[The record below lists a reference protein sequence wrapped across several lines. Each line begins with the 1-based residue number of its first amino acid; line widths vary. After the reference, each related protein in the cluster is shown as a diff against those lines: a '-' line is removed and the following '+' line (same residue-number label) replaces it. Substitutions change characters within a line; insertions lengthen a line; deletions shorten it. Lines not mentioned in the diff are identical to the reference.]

1 MVLEYSTEK
10 MGIINNL
17 FEGSCEQAVDLD
29 VSLPDY
35 CPDIS
40 RLLKCCVMPSIVSAK
55 ISGDRA
61 CADGNAL
68 VRIIYSDEENNICT
82 YEQNFPFSK
91 FVQLGADT
99 SGTLSAE
106 ACVQYT
112 NCRAVS
118 KRRIEVH
125 SMLQLIFK
133 ITAVSDCETVN
144 EINRKTVQAKTEEIS
159 FSNLCA
165 VECKMFSVSE
175 TVELPSDYLPAER
188 VVSYCATPVLND
200 VRVVQDK
207 ILIKGEV
214 DITLIY
220 CPADNG
226 GESVRFNH
234 TIPIN
239 QVADAQGITESATT
253 AVRLKM
259 LGCECNVRN
268 DANSNP
274 RLIEI
279 NCNISAQI
287 KAYCEEK
294 LNCITDAYCI
304 DGHLRASYEQREIMS
319 LCDKV
324 HETSM
329 QKFSVDLS
337 SLDAQKICCLWWD
350 SPKVNKNIH
359 DGKLSLHTTVPMNII
374 AQDSDGRPVFC
385 EREVD
390 FEFSKAVDISGCAV
404 CDEAVTPLGFSAGTV
419 SDGKAEIKGEFSV
432 DAEVFA
438 LRSINALVSADI
450 TAADSKPSA
459 CIIVYFPDEEESLW
473 NIARRF
479 NTTVDMIKEQN
490 TLSGERAKNGTP
502 LLIPVICS

>member
-1 MVLEYSTEK
+1 MALEYSTEN
-10 MGIINNL
+10 MGILNNL
-17 FEGSCEQAVDLD
+17 FEGSCEQALDCD

-40 RLLKCCVMPSIVSAK
+40 RVLKCCVIPGIISAK

-91 FVQLGADT
+91 FAQLGADT
-99 SGTLSAE
+99 SGALSAE
-106 ACVQYT
+106 VCVQYT

-125 SMLQLIFK
+125 SLLHILFK
-133 ITAVSDCETVN
+133 IFAVDNCETVN
-144 EINRKTVQAKTEEIS
+144 EISRKTVQSKTEEIR

-165 VECKMFSVSE
+165 VECKLFSVSE

-188 VVSYCATPVLND
+188 IVSCCATPVLND

-207 ILIKGEV
+207 ILIKGEL
-214 DITLIY
+214 DITVIY
-220 CPADNG
+220 CPADNH

-239 QVADAQGITESATT
+239 QVVDAQGITETATPV
-253 AVRLKM
+253 VRLKM

-279 NCNISAQI
+279 NCNIAAHI
-287 KAYCEEK
+287 KAYCEAG

-304 DGHLRASYEQREIMS
+304 DGHLQANYEQREIMS

-329 QKFSVDLS
+329 QKFTVDLS
-337 SLDAQKICCLWWD
+337 SLDAQKICCMWWD

-374 AQDSDGRPVFC
+374 AMDSDSRPVFC

-390 FEFSKAVDISGCAV
+390 FEFTKPVDNHGCTI
-404 CDEAVTPLGFSAGTV
+404 CDENVTPIGFSAGTV
-419 SDGKAEIKGEFSV
+419 TDGKAEIKGEFSV
-432 DAEVFA
+432 DANVFN
-438 LRSINALVSADI
+438 LRNVNALVSADI
-450 TAADSKPSA
+450 IAADTKTA
-459 CIIVYFPDEEESLW
+459 TCVIVYFPDEEENLW

-490 TLSGERAKNGTP
+490 TLSGDCAKNGVP
-502 LLIPVICS
+502 LLIPVTGN